1 MATGYVL
8 TNKKAGNGEYAQDV
22 SVLEILYDEPLRF
35 LDVTQ
40 ITNYKVFLGGLEP
53 DDFLIIAGGDGTL
66 NHFINNTADLTLP
79 ENILYFPI
87 GTGND
92 FARELGKSYGD
103 NPFPIRKYLDNLPTV
118 EVNGVTRRFL
128 NGVGFG
134 IDGYCAEEGD
144 KLREQGNRKVNYTA
158 IAIKGLLFHY
168 KPTSATVTV
177 DGKKYTY
184 KKAWL
189 APTMF
194 GKCYGGGMIPTPN
207 QDRNA
212 ADPVLSTMIFHRSGK
227 LKTLKVFPSIF
238 KGEHVKYTDSVE
250 ILVGRE
256 ISVEFDRPTP
266 LQIDGETVKNVTSYR
281 AAVNAK
287 VGACR

>member
-22 SVLEILYDEPLRF
+22 SVLEMLYDEPLHF

-40 ITNYKVFLGGLEP
+40 ITNYKVFLEGLEP

-66 NHFINNTADLTLP
+66 HHFINNTAALELP
-79 ENILYFPI
+79 ENLLYFPI

-92 FARELGKSYGD
+92 FARELGREYGD
-103 NPFPIRKYLDNLPTV
+103 NPFPIRKYLDKLPTV
-118 EVNGVTRRFL
+118 EVNGMTRRFL

-134 IDGYCAEEGD
+134 IDGYCTEEGD

-177 DGKKYTY
+177 DGKKHTY
-184 KKAWL
+184 KKVWL

-194 GKCYGGGMIPTPN
+194 GKCYGGGMIPTPS

-212 ADPVLSTMIFHRSGK
+212 PEPMLSAMVFHRSGK
-227 LKTLKVFPSIF
+227 LKTLMIFPSIF
-238 KGEHVKYTDSVE
+238 KGAHVKHTDSVE
-250 ILVGRE
+250 ILTGKE

-287 VGACR
+287 VGARR

>member
-22 SVLEILYDEPLRF
+22 SVLEMLYDEPLHF

-40 ITNYKVFLGGLEP
+40 ITNYKAFLEGLEP

-66 NHFINNTADLTLP
+66 NHFINNTAGLVLP
-79 ENILYFPI
+79 EDLLYFPI

-92 FARELGKSYGD
+92 FARELGREYGD
-103 NPFPIRKYLDNLPTV
+103 NPFPIRKYLDKLPTV
-118 EVNGVTRRFL
+118 EVNGITRRFL

-134 IDGYCAEEGD
+134 IDGYCTEEGD

-168 KPTSATVTV
+168 KPTAATVTV

-184 KKAWL
+184 KKVWL

-194 GKCYGGGMIPTPN
+194 GKCYGGGMIPTPS

-212 ADPVLSTMIFHRSGK
+212 PEPMLSTMVFHRSGR
-227 LKTLKVFPSIF
+227 LKTLMIFPSIF
-238 KGEHVKYTDSVE
+238 KGEHVKHTDSVE
-250 ILVGRE
+250 ILTGKE

-287 VGACR
+287 VGARR